1 MNLGRHLSF
10 ANVASATALSL
21 VLGGGVAVA
30 AGLAPNSVGSK
41 QIKSQ
46 AVKSSDIKKNAVKG
60 KHIKNDTVTGKD
72 VKESSLAQ
80 VPSAAKAGSAGSAG
94 SVNGVTLHK
103 VSYRAEEN
111 TAAVV
116 VYQGH
121 GLTVTAAC
129 PGGNASLRA
138 TTSQTNASIYAFA
151 MRDINPVVPLEAD
164 EEGGGFDTTV
174 NFDLLIGTPGNISM
188 TDFQYTTVAGA
199 VVSGQLVS
207 DVATPAARCNVTGM
221 IQAG

>member
-1 MNLGRHLSF
+1 MSQITSGRLALATSSL
-10 ANVASATALSL
+10 ALVVAIGGAGYAAATIGTAQLK
-21 VLGGGVAVA
+21 
-30 AGLAPNSVGSK
+30 N
-41 QIKSQ
+41 
-46 AVKSSDIKKNAVKG
+46 NAVTSAK
-60 KHIKNDTVTGKD
+60 IKNNNVTGKD

-111 TAAVV
+111 TAAEV